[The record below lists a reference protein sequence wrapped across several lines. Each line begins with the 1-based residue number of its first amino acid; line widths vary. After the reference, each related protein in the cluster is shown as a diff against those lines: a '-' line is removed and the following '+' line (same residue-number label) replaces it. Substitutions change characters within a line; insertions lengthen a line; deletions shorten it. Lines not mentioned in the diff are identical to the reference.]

1 MFLINSIHISI
12 LYDSRASLSFI
23 SARNANTHDLPYIIM
38 REPMVVVT
46 PMGPI
51 EANFTCCKINIT
63 ILGRNFWCT
72 PGVLEE
78 SDIDLILGMK

>member
-1 MFLINSIHISI
+1 MFLINSIHASI
-12 LYDSRASLSFI
+12 LFDSRASLSFI
-23 SARNANTHDLPYIIM
+23 SARYANTHDLPYIIM
-38 REPMVVVT
+38 RKPMVVIT

-51 EANFTCCKINIT
+51 EATFTCCKIDIT
-63 ILGRNFWCT
+63 ILGRNVWST